1 MVLEYFGYF
10 LIGGLIVSATT
21 YFGAKGHGFLA
32 AFVIQF
38 PSLTVLSFL
47 LIYLAGGKTPVIDYA
62 KSLVYTIPPWVLY
75 VLTVVVLCDRIGIWW
90 ALVLGVGLYIVVCL
104 GMAYVK

>member
-1 MVLEYFGYF
+1 MLEYLGYF
-10 LIGGLIVSATT
+10 LIGGLIVSLTT
-21 YFGAKGHGFLA
+21 YVGAKGEGFLA

-47 LIYLAGGKTPVIDYA
+47 LMYRAGGKAPVIDYA

-75 VLTVVVLCDRIGIWW
+75 VLTVVFLCDRIGIWW
-90 ALVLGVGLYIVVCL
+90 ALVLGVGLYMAACL
-104 GMAYVK
+104 AMAYVK